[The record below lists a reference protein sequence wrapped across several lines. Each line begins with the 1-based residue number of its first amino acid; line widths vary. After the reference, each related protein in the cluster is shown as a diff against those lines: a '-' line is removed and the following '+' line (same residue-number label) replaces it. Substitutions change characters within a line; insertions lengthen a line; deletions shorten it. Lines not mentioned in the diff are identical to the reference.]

1 MPKIAAKYAQINRI
15 GSLDARFQQVPL
27 VQNFLNFLCIVT
39 EHQYFK
45 VSEKK
50 QKIFF
55 NKTNPKIQFTIT
67 LVQTHFRS

>member
-15 GSLDARFQQVPL
+15 GSLDAGFQQVPL
-27 VQNFLNFLCIVT
+27 VQNFLNFLRIVT

-55 NKTNPKIQFTIT
+55 NKSKNPVYYNPSSNSF
-67 LVQTHFRS
+67 